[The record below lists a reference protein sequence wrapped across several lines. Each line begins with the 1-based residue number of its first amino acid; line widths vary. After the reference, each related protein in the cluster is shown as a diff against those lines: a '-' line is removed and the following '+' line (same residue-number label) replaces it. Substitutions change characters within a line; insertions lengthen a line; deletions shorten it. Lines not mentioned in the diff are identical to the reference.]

1 MTTIEQQSDPEFD
14 ETNHR
19 AHRDSS
25 ISDRTV
31 AGQRQITVAVPDGRI
46 LGPVLADP
54 ASSAAEIAENLV
66 AADASESVA
75 PPPSEPPPA
84 AAPAQH
90 A

>member
-1 MTTIEQQSDPEFD
+1 MSDPHPDPEFD

-19 AHRDSS
+19 VNRDAT

-31 AGQRQITVAVPDGRI
+31 AGQRQITVATPDGRI
-46 LGPVLADP
+46 LGPAPADP
-54 ASSAAEIAENLV
+54 ASSAAEIAENLL
-66 AADASESVA
+66 AADANETVV
-75 PPPSEPPPA
+75 PPTAEPPPA